1 MTYHSILQMS
11 SEFINALKR
20 AHELCSSVTAE
31 LGDGHEVFPY
41 SVFYVHYE
49 QYLTI
54 IPNMLENIGL
64 ALCKEFGFTFIL
76 YQLYSS
82 CSVCLFLSRS
92 VVIKIIPSLLSLPPS
107 LPTSLS
113 FFPSSLL
120 PPSLPPSLPLS
131 FLPSTLL
138 PPSLPPSLS
147 PSLPLSFL
155 LPSSLPQWPC
165 F

>member
-1 MTYHSILQMS
+1 M
-11 SEFINALKR
+11 
-20 AHELCSSVTAE
+20 
-31 LGDGHEVFPY
+31 FPY
-41 SVFYVHYE
+41 SVFYVYYE

-54 IPNMLENIGL
+54 IPDMLENIGL

-120 PPSLPPSLPLS
+120 PPSVFSVFPHDGSQPVGCCDNHHYSDQYHPPHAGINGCSQRQRPCSISGQSCHGELHLTCTYM
-131 FLPSTLL
+131 FTYVAAGTYIITLCE
-138 PPSLPPSLS
+138 
-147 PSLPLSFL
+147 F
-155 LPSSLPQWPC
+155 
-165 F
+165 